1 MSTVKTVKYQV
12 GTDGTSTNNFTIY
25 QPDPPDGTM
34 RVGNGNAD
42 APTDVMTVNSSGV
55 SVTGNLSV
63 TGNIPVNNTA
73 PAFHAYVSS
82 NQTLTSGVWTKAQ
95 MDTEAFDTNSNFDST
110 TNYRFTPTVAG
121 YYHFMYGA
129 RLFATSQT
137 TGVVAIYKNGS
148 GAGGVQSNTNGTSL
162 PNYNAKFVSGLVY
175 MNGSTDYVEAY
186 SYIAGTTPS
195 IQAGINT
202 SFFQGYLVRTV

>member
-1 MSTVKTVKYQV
+1 MTIAIKPTASGSTIEQNGSTILTV
-12 GTDGTSTNNFTIY
+12 D
-25 QPDPPDGTM
+25 
-34 RVGNGNAD
+34 
-42 APTDVMTVNSSGV
+42 SSG
-55 SVTGNLSV
+55 
-63 TGNIPVNNTA
+63 NITPSNQLYPKV

-82 NQTLTSGVWTKAQ
+82 NQTLTNGVWTKAQ
-95 MDTEAFDTNSNFDST
+95 MDTKSFDTDGEFDAT

-137 TGVVAIYKNGS
+137 TGVVATYKNGS
-148 GAGGVQSNTNGTSL
+148 GGGGVQSNTNGTSL

-175 MNGSTDYVEAY
+175 MNGTTDYVEAY

-202 SFFQGYLVRTV
+202 SFFQGYLVRAA

>member
-1 MSTVKTVKYQV
+1 MSSIINADTTDGVKITSDTSGELKLQSA
-12 GTDGTSTNNFTIY
+12 GTDIATVSSTGIAMGSGKIISSTN
-25 QPDPPDGTM
+25 
-34 RVGNGNAD
+34 
-42 APTDVMTVNSSGV
+42 
-55 SVTGNLSV
+55 L
-63 TGNIPVNNTA
+63 
-73 PAFHAYVSS
+73 AFHAYVSS
-82 NQTLTSGVWTKAQ
+82 AQSLTSGTWTKAQ
-95 MDTEAFDTNSNFDST
+95 MDTESFDTNSNFDST

-129 RLFATSQT
+129 RLYATSQT

-148 GAGGVQSNTNGTSL
+148 GAGGVQSNSNGTL

-186 SYIAGTTPS
+186 SYIAGTSPS

-202 SFFQGYLVRTV
+202 SFFQGYLVQAD